1 VGKFFGT
8 YNRTLDEKKR
18 LQIPTKLVKEMPQ
31 RFYVLRG
38 FDGCLAVYEESDFET
53 QLNQLEALSYLEPTS
68 RDFVRLSA
76 ASAVE
81 LEVDSHGRIT
91 ISADLIANYHIGND
105 VVILG
110 VLNHFEIWDQA
121 AYATYYAQKAPS
133 YEDFASRSLA
143 K

>member
-31 RFYVLRG
+31 RLYVLRG
-38 FDGCLAVYEESDFET
+38 FDGCLAIYEEDDFEQ
-53 QLNQLEALSYLEPTS
+53 QLARLESLSYLEPAT
-68 RDFVRLSA
+68 RDYIRLATASA
-76 ASAVE
+76 AE
-81 LEVDSHGRIT
+81 LDVDSHGRIT

-110 VLNHFEIWDQA
+110 VLDHCELWDKA
-121 AYATYYAQKAPS
+121 AYEAYLAEKASS

>member
-1 VGKFFGT
+1 MGKFFGT

-18 LQIPTKLVKEMPQ
+18 LQIPTKLVKDMPQ

-38 FDGCLAVYEESDFET
+38 FDGCLAIYEESDFEAQLT
-53 QLNQLEALSYLEPTS
+53 QLESLSYLDPTS
-68 RDFVRLSA
+68 RDYVRLSA
-76 ASAVE
+76 ASAAE

-91 ISADLIANYHIGND
+91 IGADLIANYHLGNE

-110 VLNHFEIWDQA
+110 ALNHFELWDKTAYEAYFA
-121 AYATYYAQKAPS
+121 AKAPS
-133 YEDFASRSLA
+133 YEEFASRSQA